1 MQETNQ
7 VLDAVTGTETQTAT
21 VDNFTI
27 TSVSKVILRNDQGE
41 HCKTLLNLYTDRN
54 INDRTHVQVSMTHI
68 LRDSAILRPY
78 AALIAK
84 ASAEEL
90 VFLFTNAKLQYTTQ
104 EVEGYKDRD
113 TTTIFKSYNIVSI
126 SKDAQ
131 LLLDEYKKHILISAL
146 KNRE

>member
-1 MQETNQ
+1 MENTNQ
-7 VLDAVTGTETQTAT
+7 VLDAVTGTEIPTAT
-21 VDNFTI
+21 VDTFTVI
-27 TSVSKVILRNDQGE
+27 SVSKVILRNEQE
-41 HCKTLLNLYTDRN
+41 EPCKTLLNLYTDRS
-54 INDRTHVQVSMTHI
+54 INGKSHVQVSMTHI

-84 ASAEEL
+84 ASQEEL
-90 VFLFTNAKLQYTTQ
+90 VFLFTNSKLEYSTQ

-131 LLLDEYKKHILISAL
+131 LLIDEYRKHILLSAL
-146 KNRE
+146 KSRA

>member
-7 VLDAVTGTETQTAT
+7 VLDAVTGTEIPTAT
-21 VDNFTI
+21 VDTFTI

-41 HCKTLLNLYTDRN
+41 PCKTLLNLYTDRP
-54 INDRTHVQVSMTHI
+54 INDKSHVQVSMTHI

-90 VFLFTNAKLQYTTQ
+90 VFLFTNSKLEYSTR

-113 TTTIFKSYNIVSI
+113 TTTTFREYNIVSI

-131 LLLDEYKKHILISAL
+131 LLIDEYKKHILFSAL
-146 KNRE
+146 KSRE